1 MESPANDE
9 PRFEPLFN
17 QVYQAIGCTFVT
29 VWFEGGRTNPV
40 ELLVGD
46 ENPPT
51 LSLGL
56 LRADHGNASWVVQP
70 GEYWALSCKRDDG
83 GGFRAIVTP
92 MYEAQSEP
100 PITP

>member
-1 MESPANDE
+1 MESRTIHE

-17 QVYQAIGCTFVT
+17 QVYQASGYTFVAA
-29 VWFEGGRTNPV
+29 WFDGGRTGRV

-51 LSLGL
+51 FSLGS
-56 LRADHGNASWVVQP
+56 LRSESGNASGVVRP
-70 GEYWALSCKRDDG
+70 GEYWALRCNRGDG
-83 GGFRAIVTP
+83 GGFRAMVTP
-92 MYEAQSEP
+92 MYEISEAP